1 MHLKIMD
8 DMDTFLWWQLGPVFT
23 LHVAGE
29 RLTFLTEAEDFH
41 HFFQSSNVDFQRAVQ
56 DPVQNIGKSYHLILN
71 TQNMT
76 VTMYCIVR
84 KCLIYTVEVIYY
96 MYSTCL
102 SYHWYFVYKLLH
114 LCWPTNAFRSG
125 IIGDQTPPGYKQRG
139 YILYWYM

>member
-1 MHLKIMD
+1 
-8 DMDTFLWWQLGPVFT
+8 MDTFLFQQLGPVFT

-41 HFFQSSNVDFQRAVQ
+41 HFFQSLNVDFQRAVQ
-56 DPVQNIGKSYHLILN
+56 DPVQNIGKSYYISFLN
-71 TQNMT
+71 TQIKT

-102 SYHWYFVYKLLH
+102 SYH
-114 LCWPTNAFRSG
+114 
-125 IIGDQTPPGYKQRG
+125 
-139 YILYWYM
+139 